1 MSQHSGG
8 MGQTAPIV
16 IAGGGIGGL
25 ACALALAQ
33 RQFPVLLLEQA
44 HEFGEIGLGLQVAP
58 NALHV
63 LDALGVGDQARH
75 QALLIERM
83 RLCDGVT
90 GEQILDIAC
99 DESFRQRYG
108 NPYAVAHRADIH
120 GALLQACRALPHI
133 TLRNSARVAGYLNTE
148 HGVTVQ
154 LADGSQLQAAALIGA
169 DGVHSAIRRQM
180 LDDGPPR
187 GCGALIYRA
196 SIPAAQMPRQHQHP
210 WPTLWVGPGAHII
223 YYPVRD
229 WSMFNFGATVVTG
242 QTEADESSDAAPAEA
257 LAHFPD
263 WVEAPLTVMR
273 VPAAFKRYVIRQ
285 REPVERWCDGAVTLL
300 GDAAHAMVQYIA
312 QGAAMALEDALCLA
326 RAAEE
331 VRSQQTHSGA
341 NQAGSGGH
349 ALFDTAFALYQQR
362 RLPRATRVQLSAFAM
377 DTLLHARGPARLARN
392 DIFAGRSQAEN
403 LARLDWLYAPQR
415 HITY

>member
-1 MSQHSGG
+1 MSQQSEG
-8 MGQTAPIV
+8 MQQGAPIV

-33 RQFPVLLLEQA
+33 RRFPVLLLEQA
-44 HEFGEIGLGLQVAP
+44 REFGEIGLGLQVAP

-63 LDALGVGDQARH
+63 LDALGVGEQARR

-83 RLCDGVT
+83 RLCDGVS

-120 GALLQACRALPHI
+120 GALLQACQALPHI
-133 TLRNSARVAGYLNTE
+133 TLRTSARVTGYANTAQ
-148 HGVTVQ
+148 GVTVQ
-154 LADGSQLQAAALIGA
+154 LADGGRLQGAALIGA
-169 DGVHSAIRRQM
+169 DGVHSAIRQQM
-180 LDDGPPR
+180 LNDGPPR
-187 GCGALIYRA
+187 GCGAIIYRA

-257 LAHFPD
+257 LAHFPG

-273 VPAAFKRYVIRQ
+273 VPTAFKRYVIRQ

-326 RAAEE
+326 RAADE
-331 VRSQQTHSGA
+331 VRSQR
-341 NQAGSGGH
+341 GH
-349 ALFDTAFALYQQR
+349 ADAVSGSSTDRALFEAAFALYQQR
-362 RLPRATRVQLSAFAM
+362 RLPRATRVQLSALAM
-377 DTLLHARGPARLARN
+377 DALLHARGPARLARN
-392 DIFAGRSQAEN
+392 DIFASRSQTES
-403 LARLDWLYAPQR
+403 LARLDWLYAPQNY
-415 HITY
+415 ITT